1 MGNYNGRHL
10 YAEKLVKIL
19 HKMFLCVLIGLQV
32 WARCGHRDIRQ
43 RPQFSMM
50 MIYDVCVCDVQ
61 LKSTQSV
68 EVHLGRSYTN
78 QQWCSQV
85 QNLEAKTKASTLL

>member
-1 MGNYNGRHL
+1 
-10 YAEKLVKIL
+10 
-19 HKMFLCVLIGLQV
+19 
-32 WARCGHRDIRQ
+32 
-43 RPQFSMM
+43 MM

-85 QNLEAKTKASTLL
+85 QNLEAKTKASTLLLIGYEIL